1 MEGGQ
6 GSAQGMEAVA
16 RGLEATAKGAEKQL
30 EQQRT
35 IVDTMKQQMQ
45 VNLIMS
51 MGENMGE
58 CPRTVKEQTLE
69 TWAEEVK
76 LWSNQCPE
84 PELSSLK
91 YLNFVNSVRESDSI
105 EMKRFIE
112 ISVMSNKDFIKTE
125 SNSINKIVNMVV
137 KALGKSNIEN
147 ASEVWLEFIDMK
159 QNEGES
165 IRDFVLRYEN
175 VEAKL
180 GNANLVIPSKALAM
194 QLLMKSNLTSASKEN
209 VLAKVDLDNETD
221 LHTTIKKTLRELKSL
236 SKSNTKEPAIV
247 NLVEQKQEANSPRLE
262 TKHEPS
268 SRLERKPKPYSKR
281 YDKASWRMK
290 KITGGGEKEEIT
302 TEYQ

>member
-1 MEGGQ
+1 
-6 GSAQGMEAVA
+6 MEAVA

-51 MGENMGE
+51 KGENMGE
-58 CPRTVKEQTLE
+58 CPKMVKEQTLE

-180 GNANLVIPSKALAM
+180 RNANLVIPSKALAM

-236 SKSNTKEPAIV
+236 SKSNSKEPAIV
-247 NLVEQKQEANSPRLE
+247 NLVEQKQEANSP
-262 TKHEPS
+262 
-268 SRLERKPKPYSKR
+268 
-281 YDKASWRMK
+281 KAGNQ
-290 KITGGGEKEEIT
+290 T
-302 TEYQ
+302 